1 MLTSTESNT
10 ESECLCGILPH
21 EDWDYCP
28 VHGTEAQQAKAQETQ
43 APRRVSVARTRPLWD
58 EPSESTAIEEI
69 WQMVERAYFD
79 GRITWQ
85 QRRLFQWAARKARET
100 EPQRLDGV
108 EEL

>member
-1 MLTSTESNT
+1 MLTTTESNT

-21 EDWDYCP
+21 EDWDDCP
-28 VHGTEAQQAKAQETQ
+28 VHGTEAQKTKAQEMQ

-100 EPQRLDGV
+100 EPQSLDGV